1 MRGCSLRQRVNAQ
14 GSCSLAIGGLA
25 PPANLWMAPRVAEPE
40 GAVPITPFRACNPKR
55 ANILTQADPA
65 WALLNRRLG
74 LKPCT
79 LCVRPRVWVSVRSK
93 ATSAK
98 QGARVAQTADLR
110 SAAFRSGFATDLKS
124 PVPRYPAALPLLRLT
139 AYAGSRGTR
148 CPRQCR
154 IPLPPPPDCSRGVR
168 FLGKLPYLRPKHRRW

>member
-1 MRGCSLRQRVNAQ
+1 MPGCSLRQRVNAQ

-74 LKPCT
+74 LKPRLKPCT

-110 SAAFRSGFATDLKS
+110 SAAFRSGFATS
-124 PVPRYPAALPLLRLT
+124 RGPEEPSSALPCGAT
-139 AYAGSRGTR
+139 
-148 CPRQCR
+148 
-154 IPLPPPPDCSRGVR
+154 PPPTYDVR
-168 FLGKLPYLRPKHRRW
+168 RKPWNTLSASM

>member
-1 MRGCSLRQRVNAQ
+1 MAGCSLRQRVNAQ

-25 PPANLWMAPRVAEPE
+25 STANLWMTSRVAEPE

-110 SAAFRSGFATDLKS
+110 SAAFRSGFATS
-124 PVPRYPAALPLLRLT
+124 RGQEPSSALPCGAT
-139 AYAGSRGTR
+139 
-148 CPRQCR
+148 
-154 IPLPPPPDCSRGVR
+154 PPPTYGVR
-168 FLGKLPYLRPKHRRW
+168 RKPWNTLSASM

>member
-1 MRGCSLRQRVNAQ
+1 MSGCSLRQRVNAQ

-65 WALLNRRLG
+65 WALLNLRLG

-79 LCVRPRVWVSVRSK
+79 LRVRPRVWVSVRSK

-98 QGARVAQTADLR
+98 QGARVAQTAEFAVCGF
-110 SAAFRSGFATDLKS
+110 SFRIRDGPQEPSS
-124 PVPRYPAALPLLRLT
+124 ALPCGAT
-139 AYAGSRGTR
+139 
-148 CPRQCR
+148 
-154 IPLPPPPDCSRGVR
+154 PPPTYGVR
-168 FLGKLPYLRPKHRRW
+168 RKPWNTLSASM

>member
-1 MRGCSLRQRVNAQ
+1 MPVCSLRQRVNVQ

-25 PPANLWMAPRVAEPE
+25 PTANLWMAPRVAEPE

-98 QGARVAQTADLR
+98 QGPRVAQTAEFAVCGFSFRIRDEPR
-110 SAAFRSGFATDLKS
+110 TFYNGVGFVKAFLAT
-124 PVPRYPAALPLLRLT
+124 
-139 AYAGSRGTR
+139 
-148 CPRQCR
+148 
-154 IPLPPPPDCSRGVR
+154 LPPPRAGRGVKGDPALCAGS
-168 FLGKLPYLRPKHRRW
+168 FIEDP

>member
-1 MRGCSLRQRVNAQ
+1 MPVCSLRQRVNAQ

-25 PPANLWMAPRVAEPE
+25 PPVNLWMASRVAEPE

-55 ANILTQADPA
+55 ANILTQVDPA

-79 LCVRPRVWVSVRSK
+79 LCVRSRVWVSVRSK

-110 SAAFRSGFATDLKS
+110 SAAFRSGFATSRGPQMRRSGL
-124 PVPRYPAALPLLRLT
+124 PRVTPRVFCLT
-139 AYAGSRGTR
+139 GFGQSRGTR

-154 IPLPPPPDCSRGVR
+154 TPLSLR
-168 FLGKLPYLRPKHRRW
+168 LGC